1 MFHLNDAIL
10 IGVVFSAI
18 LVGVLL
24 PDPTAVFQPFSIY
37 LLMVLLFLSF
47 ISTELKDIGEM
58 IRSRALLV
66 AWLSFLKLIALPLAV
81 YALLKIFRPE
91 YAVGGLL
98 LAGTSTAVLA
108 PFISGLVS
116 GNTPLVLVMSVLS
129 SLLVPFTLPLMV
141 EAVVGRSIDIPLGG
155 MIRLLAMVVFVPILA
170 KEILQRLFPRV
181 LTLTAAVRFPASLAC
196 MAMIIMGIFSKY
208 SDYIAENP
216 STIVEATLIGLAI
229 GTFSVVVGLAASW
242 KMPLPDQAASVITL
256 GNTNNMFIIVF
267 AGEFFGPLG
276 PTLAAMYI
284 IPFFGIIFPLRAYIN
299 IRNRG
304 KNP

>member
-10 IGVVFSAI
+10 VGVVFSAM

-24 PDPTAVFQPFSIY
+24 PGPAAVFQPFTVY
-37 LLMVLLFLSF
+37 LMMVLLFLSF
-47 ISTELKDIGEM
+47 ISTELKDIGKM

-66 AWLSFLKLIALPLAV
+66 AWLSFLKLIALPVAI
-81 YALLKIFRPE
+81 YSLLKICRPE

-98 LAGTSTAVLA
+98 VAGTSTAVIA

-129 SLLVPFTLPLMV
+129 SLLVPFTLPLIV

-155 MIRLLAMVVFVPILA
+155 MIRLLAMVVFVPVLA

-181 LTLTAAVRFPASLAC
+181 LTVTAAVRFPSSLAC
-196 MAMIIMGIFSKY
+196 MAMVSMGIFSKY
-208 SDYIAENP
+208 ADYISENP
-216 STIVEATLIGLAI
+216 STIVEATLIGSAI
-229 GTFSVVVGLAASW
+229 GAFAIVVGLAASW
-242 KMPLPDQAASVITL
+242 TMSLPDQAASVITM
-256 GNTNNMFIIVF
+256 GNINNMLIIVF
-267 AGEFFGPLG
+267 AGEYFGPLG
-276 PTLAAMYI
+276 PILAAMYI
-284 IPFFGIIFPLRAYIN
+284 IPFFGIIFPLRAYLS

-304 KNP
+304 KE